1 LVCRVSDR
9 NWCVVCCL
17 GPKLVCAVLCLGPKL
32 VCGVPCLG
40 PKVVCVVQCL
50 GPKVVCGVPCLGPKV
65 VCGVPCLGPKVVC
78 GVLCRGPK
86 LVCGVVSRR
95 IFVCGVVCCVWDR
108 NYCTLRPQP
117 YSSQCINA
125 VTRCCQ
131 HDVAGHNASLGIAD
145 NLANGYP
152 STVGSMAPVCI
163 YTPASYTSP
172 RNGSREVA
180 TLTVVPIFGI
190 NLDR

>member
-1 LVCRVSDR
+1 VCGVLCLGPELVCDVSDVYLCVVVCVWDR
-9 NWCVVCCL
+9 NWCV
-17 GPKLVCAVLCLGPKL
+17 LCLG
-32 VCGVPCLG
+32 
-40 PKVVCVVQCL
+40 
-50 GPKVVCGVPCLGPKV
+50 
-65 VCGVPCLGPKVVC
+65 
-78 GVLCRGPK
+78 RE
-86 LVCGVVSRR
+86 LVCGVVSDAYLCV
-95 IFVCGVVCCVWDR
+95 VCCVWDRNWCVVCCVWDR

-125 VTRCCQ
+125 VTPCCQ
-131 HDVAGHNASLGIAD
+131 HDVAGHNVSLRIPD
-145 NLANGYP
+145 NLADSYP

-163 YTPASYTSP
+163 HTPAPSTSP